1 MPSVLQVDPEVD
13 AALAA
18 GGPVVALESTI
29 FSRLGLPSPAGAE
42 ALARCLAAI
51 EKHGALPALTAVL
64 GGVARVGLDP
74 GELEA
79 VVLAD
84 RKVAARDLSVA
95 VAQRWRAG
103 ATTVSASLALAA
115 RAGIAVFTT
124 GAIGGVHRGEGGDVS
139 GDLEALARYPVTTV
153 CTGAKAF
160 LDVGRTLEALEALG
174 VPVLGLGTE
183 EFPGFW
189 TRSSGFPVPH
199 PVGSPEEVARVV
211 FTSRQMGYGG
221 GILVT
226 VPIPAEQELPREAIE
241 AAVEE
246 ALAETVAA
254 GVSGPAVTPFVL
266 DRIAALTGGR
276 SVSANVAAAEANA
289 GVAAAVACALSP
301 S

>member
-1 MPSVLQVDPEVD
+1 MPGVLQVDGEVE

-18 GGPVVALESTI
+18 GRPVVALESTI

-42 ALARCLAAI
+42 ALARSLAAI

-64 GGVARVGLDP
+64 DGVARVGLDP

-79 VVLAD
+79 VILAD
-84 RKVAARDLSVA
+84 RKVAARDLPVA
-95 VAQRWRAG
+95 LAQGWRAG

-124 GAIGGVHRGEGGDVS
+124 GAIGGVHRGQSGDVS
-139 GDLEALARYPVTTV
+139 SDLEALARFPVTTV

-174 VPVLGLGTE
+174 VPVLGLGTAD
-183 EFPGFW
+183 FPGFW

-199 PVGSPEEVARVV
+199 PVTSPEDAARVV
-211 FTSRQMGYGG
+211 LAGRQMGYGG

-226 VPIPAEQELPREAIE
+226 VPIPADQELPREAIDGAIE
-241 AAVEE
+241 AALDE
-246 ALAETVAA
+246 AGSA

-266 DRIAALTGGR
+266 DRIAALTEGR
-276 SVSANVAAAEANA
+276 SVAANVAAAEANA
-289 GVAAAVACALSP
+289 AVAADVVCALS
-301 S
+301 SR